1 MTFNRES
8 LLIATQWEEPKDNV
22 ADIRQ
27 SFPDIEVNFFKAPP
41 GRWELGADTIPKD
54 LLERATIIGTLLHVP
69 KPDQAPNNVTIT
81 TSSGIHGPPIAEWTL
96 MNWTVSS
103 QKYNATYEAQK
114 RHEWLPIIGTLDTDD
129 HLRKSVSILGYG
141 SIGRQSTVA
150 RVAAAMGMTIH
161 AYTALTR
168 STPESRRD
176 TGYSIPETGDPEGA
190 LPVSWHHGTDKASL
204 HEFLSLDLDHVVI
217 ALPLTSQT
225 IHLLGAEE
233 FSVLSS
239 HCTTAARRTSGELS
253 GAALD
258 VTDPEPLPADHPLWD
273 EPKVQISPHISGFS
287 RDYFARCLDVLKVNL
302 GHMQRREKL
311 INVYRHKR
319 GY

>member
-1 MTFNRES
+1 MEVLGVRVRVP
-8 LLIATQWEEPKDNV
+8 LLIPHKVINL
-22 ADIRQ
+22 R
-27 SFPDIEVNFFKAPP
+27 
-41 GRWELGADTIPKD
+41 
-54 LLERATIIGTLLHVP
+54 LLR
-69 KPDQAPNNVTIT
+69 N
-81 TSSGIHGPPIAEWTL
+81 
-96 MNWTVSS
+96 
-103 QKYNATYEAQK
+103 
-114 RHEWLPIIGTLDTDD
+114 
-129 HLRKSVSILGYG
+129 
-141 SIGRQSTVA
+141 TVA
-150 RVAAAMGMTIH
+150 RVASAMGMTIH
-161 AYTALTR
+161 AYTASPR
-168 STPESRRD
+168 PTPESRRD
-176 TGYSIPETGDPEGA
+176 TGYSIPGTGDPEGA

-204 HEFLSLDLDHVVI
+204 HEFLSLGLDHVVI
-217 ALPLTSQT
+217 ALPLTPQT

-239 HCTTAARRTSGELS
+239 HCTTADRKPYLTNISRGKVLDQDALIASLKSGELS

-273 EPKVQISPHISGFS
+273 EPNVQISPHISGFS